1 MRAIVLVQSDQ
12 AQDAVV
18 SFPLDTM
25 DSLAR
30 TQSRDRERSLP
41 SPVYPRPTS
50 RSSTSTSATRR
61 TPRSANSSTSHFVTS
76 PRPPSAHPAH
86 KFHHSS
92 CTPSMVTS
100 RPGSAVSRD
109 RVSDSGR
116 QSAASTY
123 LQDKLQRRREEA
135 DRLAAVRSTQ
145 DMAASVELPPRHAQS
160 SPVKGESVDGRRPR
174 SSGGNGESTKN
185 KGMGAKEMEATVS
198 TLHKQNF
205 DLKLELFH
213 RRERQNALEERV
225 DALESEKAQID
236 DVNDKLLDEL
246 EKRDKAVQE
255 AVQMIVT
262 LEAQVETLLKEREM
276 VRMVDAAGFLPPDD
290 LESRLRSPTPKPRIA
305 DLARLEDDAKTLNR
319 MPSFLSD
326 YTENTEN
333 LRKVYLSSRGSLL
346 SLPRL
351 NTEAVDETDPRR
363 GNGMTS
369 PSLSV
374 LSESSF
380 VSVYGEKEDQDQTI
394 VADADEPHS
403 MDGALPHSAPP
414 RKASY
419 GSDQSRVQK
428 PPTTMSTRSSRP
440 SRSSSTSRAPGP
452 GQFQSLHDI
461 IDHTSPLQKLARL
474 DHNYLDSLPVQDSSP
489 MAGRGQSQ
497 KKTKDAKREALRRVT
512 TDSPAS
518 HPGEGL
524 PPTPDTIST
533 STLRRFKTSNDTLS
547 KQRAVSDQHSYRSV
561 SRGTSKDDEGD
572 HGGGARVFQHP
583 PSSAFTGSEEPA
595 SAHYFDSRPPL
606 IPRPRS
612 ADETTISNHRE
623 LDWDSDG
630 DSMHS
635 LDSSL
640 DIWLQQGKD
649 PKYIAQQRSESP
661 DLFSF
666 PPSGGWNTAGMFGSS
681 GGAFEVPGLPPPQ
694 CNTAEDALFQDGVQP
709 LPPPNR
715 RSSLGAKTGQTSS
728 KNMPINGKLRKS
740 PSRSGSRRNSVDA
753 QMIQLA
759 EAVANSPQHDS
770 KTGARSKDSSHYP
783 PSSTAAP
790 RGHRLNFFRRSIGG
804 STAPS
809 PVQHASPVAEPPA
822 PTAPQAPMGVPSWVQ
837 RNHPGE
843 GDRVSATPP
852 PILRNPRPA
861 RSGSFDEGAPV
872 YDHGPTAPTTPMANH
887 APNTPN
893 ANGTPGSTETTP
905 TSNSASGGA
914 PLHKRKWL
922 PGFGRASSLRNRA
935 G

>member
-1 MRAIVLVQSDQ
+1 
-12 AQDAVV
+12 
-18 SFPLDTM
+18 M

-61 TPRSANSSTSHFVTS
+61 TPRSANSSTSQFVAS

-174 SSGGNGESTKN
+174 SSGGNGESTKS
-185 KGMGAKEMEATVS
+185 KGMGAKEMEALPRQTVS

-205 DLKLELFH
+205 DLKLELYH

-276 VRMVDAAGFLPPDD
+276 VRMVDAAGLLPPDD

-380 VSVYGEKEDQDQTI
+380 VSVYGEKEDQDRTI

-419 GSDQSRVQK
+419 GSDQSRIQR

-440 SRSSSTSRAPGP
+440 SRSSSISRAPGP

-461 IDHTSPLQKLARL
+461 TDHTSPLQKLARL
-474 DHNYLDSLPVQDSSP
+474 DHTYLDHLPAQDSSP
-489 MAGRGQSQ
+489 MAGIGQSQ
-497 KKTKDAKREALRRVT
+497 KQTKDAKREALRRVT
-512 TDSPAS
+512 TDAPAS

-547 KQRAVSDQHSYRSV
+547 KHRAVSDQHSYRSV

-572 HGGGARVFQHP
+572 HGGGAPVFQHP
-583 PSSAFTGSEEPA
+583 PSSAFTGPEEPT

-649 PKYIAQQRSESP
+649 PKYIAQQRSASP

-694 CNTAEDALFQDGVQP
+694 RNAAEDVLFQDGVQP

-804 STAPS
+804 SAAPT

-822 PTAPQAPMGVPSWVQ
+822 PIATQAPMGVPSWVQ

-843 GDRVSATPP
+843 EDRASATPP

-872 YDHGPTAPTTPMANH
+872 YDHGPAAPATPMANH
-887 APNTPN
+887 TPNTPN

-905 TSNSASGGA
+905 TSNFASGGA